1 MCIYLQIPVQ
11 TSTMTTLTQDEMK
24 KLSPSGLRSHLV
36 DALGDDVSGSVLG
49 AIEKHRISGELF
61 LELTNDDLQE
71 LAPRMEDSMALRCY
85 IIKVASAKVRYK

>member
-1 MCIYLQIPVQ
+1 
-11 TSTMTTLTQDEMK
+11 MTTLTQDEMK

-49 AIEKHRISGELF
+49 AIEQHRISGKLF

-71 LAPRMEDSMALRCY
+71 LAPRMEDSMALRRY